1 MKRFLTLIL
10 AFPLL
15 WSCADM
21 DYDTSVGIDNEI
33 TLFSDKVSMPIGDNI
48 GPLTPKTLFD
58 ATGIGDMLKDY
69 VKEDEEGYLVAEET
83 KNLYTNVVMLMSMF
97 ITNPTIPFDFT
108 VDSSTGVMGSN
119 ASLLTALGFNLDPQ
133 VISLTA
139 GNPLTED
146 ISVSGRITILS
157 EDDGEFP
164 VETILTKEFTKVNVP
179 AGETAGEILRVESNG
194 SRPFHDYTLD
204 NLFLHLPASISDK
217 DLSGGMGMFTLDYYY
232 KSYVSLGNDMFEDL
246 DFDIN
251 DINLPLE
258 QYRVKEAVIRADV
271 SNEIPITLEVSKVLI
286 LVSKTNDAGITYLE
300 PYGDVDIIPTLNVA
314 SGSSGNPVVSPLE
327 IIVKAKEGTLPDI
340 NGLRLSLSVK
350 APTGT
355 GDKRLGMSQKVI
367 FNKLRATVSGG
378 ITIQSL

>member
-1 MKRFLTLIL
+1 
-10 AFPLL
+10 
-15 WSCADM
+15 M
-21 DYDTSVGIDNEI
+21 DYDTSGDIDQEI
-33 TLFSDKVSMPIGDNI
+33 TLFSDKVSMPLGDNI

-97 ITNPTIPFDFT
+97 ITNPTILPFDFT

-119 ASLLTALGFNLDPQ
+119 ASLLTALGFSLDPQ

-157 EDDGEFP
+157 EDDGELP
-164 VETILTKEFTKVNVP
+164 VETILTKEFTKVIVP

-204 NLFLHLPASISDK
+204 NLFLHLPASISEK

-232 KSYVSLGNDMFEDL
+232 KSYVSLGNDLFEDL
-246 DFDIN
+246 SFDIK
-251 DINLPLE
+251 DINLPLA

-271 SNEIPITLEVSKVLI
+271 SNEIPITLEVSKVEI
-286 LVSKTNDAGITYLE
+286 LVSKTDDTGNTYLE
-300 PYGDVDIIPTLNVA
+300 SYTDADIIPTLKVA
-314 SGSSGNPVVSPLE
+314 SGTSGKPVVSPLE
-327 IIVKAKEGTLPDI
+327 IVVKAKEGNLPDI
-340 NGLRLSLSVK
+340 GGLRLYLSVK

-355 GDKRLGMSQKVI
+355 GDKRLGMNQKVV